1 MRGLLFLLALLF
13 WTPAEGLE
21 PLSSEEQAAFLLSVH
36 EFLECSDCHSPDQP
50 DRIPKIQVP
59 ILCGDCHPDP
69 YSDYIRSVHWKKGNP
84 QAICIDCH
92 GTHNI
97 TPVQN
102 PNSKAYRS
110 LVCGTCHMGPKENFD
125 AGPHKAGME
134 KIGALACSSCHS
146 NHNVQ
151 PPTIALM
158 EDQCAAC
165 HATNTPAFA
174 MGQRVKSRFTALR
187 DTLFLAEAEI
197 AHATTLGLN
206 TRRAESSLQNAHAGL
221 AQTRLIWHI
230 LNEDAVHTTA
240 KQAAQSANS
249 ARALVAELLND
260 QRLRRIGLTIA
271 WAVILINVVLL
282 YLKHRRLESEED

>member
-1 MRGLLFLLALLF
+1 
-13 WTPAEGLE
+13 
-21 PLSSEEQAAFLLSVH
+21 
-36 EFLECSDCHSPDQP
+36 
-50 DRIPKIQVP
+50 
-59 ILCGDCHPDP
+59 
-69 YSDYIRSVHWKKGNP
+69 
-84 QAICIDCH
+84 
-92 GTHNI
+92 
-97 TPVQN
+97 
-102 PNSKAYRS
+102 
-110 LVCGTCHMGPKENFD
+110 MGPKVNFD
-125 AGPHKAGME
+125 AGPHKAGLE

-221 AQTRLIWHI
+221 AQTRLIWHN